1 MRIRDW
7 SSDGCSSDLI
17 GAGGG
22 SIAHKDL
29 LGLLKV
35 GPSSAGSEP
44 GPVCYGLGGTQPTVT
59 DANLLL
65 GYLNPDYFAGGAIK
79 LDVEAAREAIEQVAR
94 LLDRGAIEVA
104 WGIHDIV
111 AEKMASAAR
120 VHIAERGREIGRAS
134 CRERVSKKG

>member
-1 MRIRDW
+1 MGGTTAKLCLVE
-7 SSDGCSSDLI
+7 DGKPSITFGFEAARQKRFAEGSGLPILITTIDLIEI

-59 DANLLL
+59 DANLERTSTR
-65 GYLNPDYFAGGAIK
+65 LNSS
-79 LDVEAAREAIEQVAR
+79 
-94 LLDRGAIEVA
+94 
-104 WGIHDIV
+104 H
-111 AEKMASAAR
+111 
-120 VHIAERGREIGRAS
+120 
-134 CRERVSKKG
+134 